1 MSGAWFRL
9 LTQLCRPTSRQ
20 GTCHALCKRLRLE
33 LRLLG
38 CRKLDLSVWVNRPIP
53 APITGDFMN
62 QTNSLTP
69 ELIEAIQSVLEY
81 LWEAERNDYEAN
93 PRPDH
98 IFLAL
103 RTLCE
108 IVPQPG

>member
-1 MSGAWFRL
+1 
-9 LTQLCRPTSRQ
+9 
-20 GTCHALCKRLRLE
+20 
-33 LRLLG
+33 
-38 CRKLDLSVWVNRPIP
+38 
-53 APITGDFMN
+53 MN

-69 ELIEAIQSVLEY
+69 ELIEAIQSVLDY

-103 RTLCE
+103 RTLAG

>member
-1 MSGAWFRL
+1 
-9 LTQLCRPTSRQ
+9 
-20 GTCHALCKRLRLE
+20 
-33 LRLLG
+33 
-38 CRKLDLSVWVNRPIP
+38 
-53 APITGDFMN
+53 MN

-81 LWEAERNDYEAN
+81 LWQAERNDYEED

-103 RTLCE
+103 RTIAE
-108 IVPQPG
+108 TAPQSG

>member
-1 MSGAWFRL
+1 MRPRL
-9 LTQLCRPTSRQ
+9 D
-20 GTCHALCKRLRLE
+20 

-38 CRKLDLSVWVNRPIP
+38 CRKLDLTTRVNRPIP

-69 ELIEAIQSVLEY
+69 ELIEAIQSVLDY

-103 RTLCE
+103 RTLAG